1 LADSILYLCSVVD
14 EASAGL
20 TNPETGLLVRRIR
33 EERQPPALFARYLD
47 LVGAVRGEI
56 WSDVEPLLR
65 RAAEL
70 TLEKTSFK
78 IVSFSSKELGKDY
91 QRFPEILFT
100 KDYGPQPVVEIE
112 TPEFEKVRDHLES
125 GLDLVSRIDPQLRH
139 EIQSLWVRVFVGG
152 SNPDAEGRTFGGV
165 TSFLLWG
172 ATFLNAHYYNTS
184 EKAVEFLVHEATHS
198 LLFALS
204 SEAPLVLNKLDE
216 RYRSPLRKDL
226 RPMDGIFHATLVSA
240 RIACFMDAWLESG
253 ERKDATLLKQRRE
266 ASVRAFNDG
275 EQTIL
280 QHARLSGLAED
291 LLRQAHEA
299 LRDIA

>member
-1 LADSILYLCSVVD
+1 MVSGD
-14 EASAGL
+14 SAGYPL
-20 TNPETGLLVRRIR
+20 PETEFLLRRIR
-33 EERQPPALFARYLD
+33 EKRQAPALFARYLD
-47 LVGAVRGEI
+47 LVGAVRSEI
-56 WSDVEPLLR
+56 WSDVEPLLGQIL
-65 RAAEL
+65 EL
-70 TLEKTSFK
+70 TLKEPSFE
-78 IVSFSSKELGKDY
+78 IVPFSTRELGKDY

-100 KDYGPQPVVEIE
+100 KDYGPQPLVEIGA
-112 TPEFEKVRDHLES
+112 PEFEKVRDHLES
-125 GLDLVSRIDPQLRH
+125 GLDLVSRIDPKLRH
-139 EIQSLWVRVFVGG
+139 EIQSLWVRIFVGG
-152 SNPDAEGRTFGGV
+152 SNPNAECRSFGGV
-165 TSFLLWG
+165 TSFFLWG

-204 SEAPLVLNKLDE
+204 SESPLVLNKLDE

-253 ERKDATLLKQRRE
+253 EGKDTTLLKRRRE

-280 QHARLSGLAED
+280 ENARLSDLAED
-291 LLRQAHEA
+291 LLRQAREA
-299 LRDIA
+299 VRDIA